1 MNGIFFIQLFLNHC
15 RNFLQYL
22 FQYAIVVLDF
32 YIYTNFHTKFEVKM
46 KIKIILVILLCSLA
60 LTAQH
65 KKRDKHNDD
74 RVMSPKAK
82 MTKIISALETLERD
96 YLTKLSYRDYSRSK
110 ALLIE
115 IHDLLLSLPVEDPNT
130 DPVEPMAMSDVE
142 FQQLYSSVKNES
154 YESDQLS
161 IIEISARYNYFSIN
175 QLVRLVDLFSF
186 SNGKI
191 EMVRTLYP
199 NVIDKYNAHQLINA
213 FTYSSDKETVKAI
226 IDSHR

>member
-1 MNGIFFIQLFLNHC
+1 
-15 RNFLQYL
+15 
-22 FQYAIVVLDF
+22 
-32 YIYTNFHTKFEVKM
+32 M
-46 KIKIILVILLCSLA
+46 KLKIILLFLLCSLA
-60 LTAQH
+60 LSAQH

-74 RVMSPKAK
+74 RVMSPKVK

-115 IHDLLLSLPVEDPNT
+115 IHDLLLTLPIADQQYE
-130 DPVEPMAMSDVE
+130 PVEPAAMNDID
-142 FQQLYSSVKNES
+142 FLQLYASVKNES

-175 QLVRLVDLFSF
+175 QLVRLVELFSF

-199 NVIDKYNAHQLINA
+199 NVVDKYNAHQLINA
-213 FTYSSDKETVKAI
+213 FTYSSDKETVKGI
-226 IDSHR
+226 IDSNR